1 MRRHVLKPPHILKIR
16 RHALRL
22 IYLNEYLASYP
33 GAAMTDKMG
42 VTELNDILL
51 KSMPK
56 SWSKQAYGQ
65 GFDWESIYFKKAAN
79 TFEIMEISV
88 SFYEGVMTPYY

>member
-1 MRRHVLKPPHILKIR
+1 
-16 RHALRL
+16 
-22 IYLNEYLASYP
+22 
-33 GAAMTDKMG
+33 MTDKMG

-65 GFDWESIYFKKAAN
+65 GFD
-79 TFEIMEISV
+79 
-88 SFYEGVMTPYY
+88 